1 MANLEYILGYGLAG
15 DFGRFRSAA
24 PLSLA
29 RGERAVIRTDR
40 GLEMGQ
46 VLRPARPRHATFLPN
61 TTVGQLLRPTSPEDE
76 DRAEKMG
83 ARADEILAEGTALIE
98 TLGLPLALLDAE
110 VLLDSE
116 HALLHYLHWDEC
128 DIREWVS
135 RMSRRFEMHVA
146 LIDRTAPAAAEED
159 HGCGSCG
166 SGEGCGI
173 CGSGGGC
180 GSCGSAKPEETQAYF
195 AGLREQMERQRVPL
209 L

>member
-1 MANLEYILGYGLAG
+1 MADLEYILGYGLAG

-29 RGERAVIRTDR
+29 RGERAVIRTER
-40 GLEMGQ
+40 GLEIGQ
-46 VLRPARPRHATFLPN
+46 VLRPARPRHAVFLPN
-61 TTVGQLLRPTSPEDE
+61 TTVGQLLRPVNPEDE
-76 DRAEKMG
+76 ELARQMG
-83 ARADEILAEGTALIE
+83 ARADEILAEGAALIE
-98 TLGLPLALLDAE
+98 TLGLPLSLLDAE

-116 HALLHYLHWDEC
+116 RALLHYLHWDEC

-135 RMSRRFEMHVA
+135 RMSRRFEIHVA
-146 LIDRTAPAAAEED
+146 LIDRTAPVAAED

-166 SGEGCGI
+166 SEGGCGS

-180 GSCGSAKPEETQAYF
+180 GSCSSAKPEEVQSYF
-195 AGLREQMERQRVPL
+195 TGLREQMEKRRVAL